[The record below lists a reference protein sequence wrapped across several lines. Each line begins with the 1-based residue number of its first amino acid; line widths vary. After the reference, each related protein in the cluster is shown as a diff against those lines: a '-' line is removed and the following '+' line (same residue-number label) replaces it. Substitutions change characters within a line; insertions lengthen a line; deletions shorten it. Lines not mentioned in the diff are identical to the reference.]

1 MPCSSVR
8 MFWTPWLPGIV
19 LNVIYRSE
27 LMRSMTLKIGKI
39 FGRSMIL
46 KIGKISGRSM
56 TLKIG
61 KISEEVND
69 IENRQDI

>member
-1 MPCSSVR
+1 
-8 MFWTPWLPGIV
+8 
-19 LNVIYRSE
+19 
-27 LMRSMTLKIGKI
+27 MTLKIGKI

>member
-8 MFWTPWLPGIV
+8 MFWTPWPPGTV

-39 FGRSMIL
+39 
-46 KIGKISGRSM
+46 
-56 TLKIG
+56 
-61 KISEEVND
+61 SEEVND
-69 IENRQDI
+69 IENR